1 MKSSVRIICTV
12 LLTVLYCYTS
22 CVFTKSFT
30 KSDFQDYPVS
40 VQETIISD
48 FSSKLFSHNI
58 QSETSLINTNNFTP
72 VKIKNSITGF
82 WAIIKTTKQIFNI
95 EITQNLTFSQN
106 ILINYKKTD
115 LIFPFNYFW

>member
-1 MKSSVRIICTV
+1 MKSSVKIICAV

-22 CVFTKSFT
+22 CIFTNSFT

-48 FSSKLFSHNI
+48 FSSKLFFHNI
-58 QSETSLINTNNFTP
+58 QSETSLINTNNFTS

-82 WAIIKTTKQIFNI
+82 WAIIKTTKQLFNI
-95 EITQNLTFSQN
+95 EITQNIIFSRN
-106 ILINYKKTD
+106 ILINYKKTE